1 MLGNLQL
8 TGIVLIIFSFVV
20 VMISSLFVPKIEL
33 VDLYRLFP
41 EFIEP
46 ASYCKFT
53 GCAHDKEPQCGVK
66 DAVAEGKIAQ
76 SRYDNYLQIYGEMI
90 NERNNKYR

>member
-1 MLGNLQL
+1 M
-8 TGIVLIIFSFVV
+8 
-20 VMISSLFVPKIEL
+20 FVPKIEP

-66 DAVAEGKIAQ
+66 DAVEAGEIAS
-76 SRYDNYLQIYGEMI
+76 SRYENYLQIYSEMV